1 MSTVLSPT
9 FANLSVEHVVPD
21 SADVSKSLSASDVL
35 VGRRVVRFQAQTGVK
50 VGDVGTNGSA
60 GGTSAAGAVVQF
72 LLADGTGMLDPASL
86 RLTGTMRCKSASS
99 STTAVSVAFEEGLP
113 IRRISISQNGQLVDD
128 VDFCQATANAQIY
141 ASANSSWYSSTGSFA
156 NMYML
161 NPAMNSPV
169 AGTGSAYVSNIAATS
184 VPGTTNTTSAGSIT
198 LGAYAPVFGD
208 AVSAQQNANRRH
220 TGGATATSGGMEFGL
235 ALGALS
241 GYFRGTTLMPLF
253 AMGETLIQLT
263 LAQNSEALWQWSGTD
278 GIYELSDL
286 FLEAEIC
293 SPHSTYMNLINK
305 LTQDDGEQGL
315 TMSYEST
322 IVSSGVAVTG
332 SSGSFIV
339 SRATNN
345 LRKVLYTQSPTASLG
360 NIAYPINSCFPNFQ
374 LKDIQIRIGSHYFP
388 SLPSSSLARQWLQT
402 QSCYGEPNNLSQNGI
417 LNWYLY
423 GNTTANALTVTN
435 KAGNAVF
442 QLAQNDKF
450 IYAQSFDNVHG
461 ANLDIDGISVLG
473 ASGSQITLQVNYN
486 ATPSESITPRVA
498 MMASRYVVLKNGA
511 ITVVG
516 A

>member
-9 FANLSVEHVVPD
+9 FANLSVEHIVPD

-35 VGRRVVRFQAQTGVK
+35 VGRRVVRFQAQTGVR

-86 RLTGTMRCKSASS
+86 RLTGTLRCKSAGNA
-99 STTAVSVAFEEGLP
+99 TAVAFDEGLP

-128 VDFCQATANAQIY
+128 CDFCQATANAQIY
-141 ASANSSWYSSTGSFA
+141 ASANTSWYNSTGSFG

-161 NPAMNSPV
+161 NPNMNSPV
-169 AGTGSAYVSNIAATS
+169 DGTGSAYQAPA
-184 VPGTTNTTSAGSIT
+184 VPGTATATA
-198 LGAYAPVFGD
+198 GAYQSILGD
-208 AVSAQQNANRRH
+208 AIGARKTANARH
-220 TGGATATSGGMEFGL
+220 TGGASATSGGMEVGL

-263 LAQNSEALWQWSGTD
+263 LAQNSEALWQWTGTD
-278 GIYELSDL
+278 GIYEITDL

-315 TMSYEST
+315 TMAYEST

-360 NIAYPINSCFPNFQ
+360 NIAYPLNTCFPNFQ

-423 GNTTANALTVTN
+423 GNTTANAGTVTN
-435 KAGNAVF
+435 KAGLNVF
-442 QLAQNDKF
+442 QQAYNDKF
-450 IYAQSFDNVHG
+450 VYAQSFDNVHG
-461 ANLDIDGISVLG
+461 ANLDIDGISVKM
-473 ASGSQITLQVNYN
+473 VECY
-486 ATPSESITPRVA
+486 
-498 MMASRYVVLKNGA
+498 
-511 ITVVG
+511 
-516 A
+516 